1 MDIPLLQFLSSNPAI
16 LATVIAA
23 SVLIGIGLV
32 FEIGWHVHKRM
43 KINSHHSNDHIHEKG
58 SNVGFSDSDRSIDL
72 KNKLEL
78 DAVKSDLKS
87 LKASVAQISE
97 LLNSIHANTKK

>member
-16 LATVIAA
+16 LAIVLTAA
-23 SVLIGIGLV
+23 VLIGIGLV

-43 KINSHHSNDHIHEKG
+43 KINSHSNDHIHEKG
-58 SNVGFSDSDRSIDL
+58 SNVGFSDSDRAIDL

-78 DAVKSDLKS
+78 EAVKSDLKS